1 MRKKFWTGFTA
12 GAVAGAGAA
21 GASLLAWRAFGRVK
35 NGRILRLEKS
45 IQIGRPVNEVFAA
58 WSRLEDLPNRTGLV
72 QEVRT
77 EGDHSRWILN
87 LGGRLVRW
95 EAEVTQRIQNEA
107 LGWKSVGGPK
117 HTGRIDFSPLGN
129 DTLVHITMNY
139 APPGQMGN
147 LFSPLWGRLE
157 HYIEQALRDFKAS
170 LEGKGQEGRI
180 AEPSSE
186 RMPMGSIT
194 PTPAMNQ
201 QRATGTYGTT
211 VQAGADV
218 QSRLDQHTQTTR
230 FGGAPETTVEYTAPP
245 EAKR

>member
-45 IQIGRPVNEVFAA
+45 IQIGRPVAEVFSA
-58 WSRLEDLPNRTGLV
+58 WSRLEDLPNRSGLV
-72 QEVRT
+72 QEVRS
-77 EGDHSRWILN
+77 EGHHSRWLLN
-87 LGGRLVRW
+87 LGGRLVSW
-95 EAEVTQRIQNEA
+95 EAEVTQHIPNEA
-107 LGWKSVGGPK
+107 LAWKSVAGPK
-117 HTGRIDFSPLGN
+117 HTGRIDFSPING

-139 APPGQMGN
+139 APPGKMGH

-170 LEGKGQEGRI
+170 LEGKGQEGRM
-180 AEPSSE
+180 AEPSRASF
-186 RMPMGSIT
+186 GS
-194 PTPAMNQ
+194 PGMSPR
-201 QRATGTYGTT
+201 RATGTYGST
-211 VQAGADV
+211 VQAGGEV

-230 FGGAPETTVEYTAPP
+230 FGGPPETTVEYKAPP
-245 EAKR
+245 ESKQ

>member
-12 GAVAGAGAA
+12 GAVAGTGAA

-45 IQIGRPVNEVFAA
+45 IQIGRPVNEVFSA

-72 QEVRT
+72 QDVRT

-95 EAEVTQRIQNEA
+95 EAQVTQRIANEA
-107 LGWKSVGGPK
+107 VAWKSVGGPK
-117 HTGRIDFSPLGN
+117 HTGRIDFSPLNG
-129 DTLVHITMNY
+129 DTLVHVTMNY
-139 APPGQMGN
+139 VPPGQMGH

-180 AEPSSE
+180 AALEP
-186 RMPMGSIT
+186 MPLESLT
-194 PTPAMNQ
+194 PTPATNQ
-201 QRATGTYGTT
+201 RRATGTYGST
-211 VQAGADV
+211 VQAGGDMP
-218 QSRLDQHTQTTR
+218 SRLDQHTQTTR
-230 FGGAPETTVEYTAPP
+230 FGGAPETTVEYKAPP
-245 EAKR
+245 DAKR